1 MKSSLLYI
9 VFILLLITSACKSNL
24 QEKDTFKP
32 SFSTYR
38 SDSTGATSIIEKNEI
53 FYGLLTP
60 VEICT
65 IFNRIGVPHNNT
77 ILNPISNRNKYLSS
91 SKASINTGIYGVDFG
106 YLKIEGVGQEMLDYM
121 VTIRVLSNK
130 LGIPDDYL
138 TEPLR
143 KIQSDISEADTIML
157 MMNSAYN
164 KMENHL
170 RASGRE
176 SSAGLMIMGGWVE
189 ALYIATQLAYDP
201 LKPDP
206 EVVQKIAEQKYTL
219 TTLLSFM
226 KNYYDDPVVVYYTK
240 KLKYLKNYFDSFDI
254 YFKKGDLEIDMSK
267 KVFRSSGSEMTV
279 TVETLNK
286 IRDYV
291 ARLRTEMVTP

>member
-1 MKSSLLYI
+1 MKNSISYLI
-9 VFILLLITSACKSNL
+9 SFLLLFAFACKSNP
-24 QEKDTFKP
+24 QDKDSFKP
-32 SFSTYR
+32 SFSTYK
-38 SDSTGATSIIEKNEI
+38 SDSTGTNSLTEKNEI

-60 VEICT
+60 VEICA
-65 IFNRIGVPHNNT
+65 IFNRIGVPHNNA
-77 ILNPISNRNKYLSS
+77 ILNPTSNRNKYLSS

-106 YLKIEGVGQEMLDYM
+106 YLKIEGTGQEMLDYM
-121 VTIRVLSNK
+121 VTIREMSNK
-130 LGIPDDYL
+130 LEIPDNYL
-138 TEPLR
+138 TEPLKR
-143 KIQSDISEADTIML
+143 IQSDISDPDTIMYL
-157 MMNSAYN
+157 MNSAYN
-164 KMENHL
+164 KMEDHL

-201 LKPDP
+201 SKPDP

-291 ARLRTEMVTP
+291 SKLRTEMVTP

>member
-1 MKSSLLYI
+1 MKHCIKGLIFLTLISS
-9 VFILLLITSACKSNL
+9 FACKSNL
-24 QEKDTFKP
+24 QEKDTFRP
-32 SFSTYR
+32 LFSTYR
-38 SDSTGATSIIEKNEI
+38 ADSAGTSPLVEKNEI

-65 IFNRIGVPHNNT
+65 IFNRIGVQHNNA

-106 YLKIEGVGQEMLDYM
+106 YLKIEGIGQEMLDYM
-121 VTIRVLSNK
+121 VTIRDMSNK
-130 LGIPDDYL
+130 LGIPDEYL
-138 TEPLR
+138 TEPLKR
-143 KIQSDISEADTIML
+143 VESNISEPDTIMY
-157 MMNSAYN
+157 MMNSAFN
-164 KMENHL
+164 KMEDHL

-176 SSAGLMIMGGWVE
+176 SSAGLMVMGGWVE
-189 ALYIATQLAYDP
+189 AMYIATQLAYDP
-201 LKPDP
+201 AKPDP
-206 EVVQKIAEQKYTL
+206 EVVQKIAQQKYTL

-254 YFKKGDLEIDMSK
+254 YFKKGDLEIDKSK

-279 TVETLNK
+279 TLETLDK

-291 ARLRTEMVTP
+291 AKLRTEMVTP